1 MIDVEKLKA
10 QLDLRQLVER
20 DLGKPRFRGRDYAAF
35 KCPLHS
41 EHKGYSLV
49 VYAHHWRCFGKCH
62 AGGDAIAWA
71 QHYHQLTF
79 HEACE
84 RLTNGVLS
92 QTEILNRP
100 HRTAEP
106 MAQPPD
112 AAWQAKARRIIV

>member
-10 QLDLRQLVER
+10 QIDLRQLVER

-49 VYAHHWRCFGKCH
+49 VYAHRWQCFGKCH
-62 AGGDAIAWA
+62 AGGDAIAWV
-71 QHYHQLTF
+71 QHYHQFTF

-84 RLTNGVLS
+84 RLANGDLPQIENV
-92 QTEILNRP
+92 
-100 HRTAEP
+100 TA
-106 MAQPPD
+106 
-112 AAWQAKARRIIV
+112 ARRVTGSTK

>member
-1 MIDVEKLKA
+1 MIDVEKLKG

-62 AGGDAIAWA
+62 AGGDAIAWV
-71 QHYHQLTF
+71 QHYHQL
-79 HEACE
+79 
-84 RLTNGVLS
+84 
-92 QTEILNRP
+92 
-100 HRTAEP
+100 
-106 MAQPPD
+106 
-112 AAWQAKARRIIV
+112 